1 MRKKNI
7 SVPKLKEIFNKNIV
21 TSPVYLNFKSL
32 LKKHIKKNSFV
43 VAVSGGPDSLA
54 LTALSKVYSNE
65 SKAKAYFV
73 LIDHGIRNNSS
84 SEALIVKKILKKNK
98 IKLNIIKN
106 NFKIKKSN
114 TQSQARNIRYK
125 LMAEFCKKNNVKFIL
140 TAHHSNDQIE
150 TFLIRLSRGSG
161 VQGLSSMSSISQLNN
176 KTKIFR
182 PLLEVKKKDLVLIAK
197 KIFGKVINDP
207 SNKDKKYLRTR
218 VRSLTKELEK
228 SGIHHNQI
236 IKSINNLSSTRDLL
250 NNYILKVSKL
260 CTIRKK
266 NEIIIN
272 LNILLVESNEV
283 QLKIISS
290 AIKIFSKSYYPPR
303 SKKIIFLLTKVANNK
318 KVKSTLGGCIFLK
331 SGNHLSIKKEV

>member
-1 MRKKNI
+1 MRKRNI
-7 SVPKLKEIFNKNIV
+7 SVPNLKEILKKNIAV
-21 TSPVYLNFKSL
+21 SPVYINFKSL
-32 LKKHIKKNSFV
+32 LKKHIKENSFV

-65 SKAKAYFV
+65 TKAKAYFV
-73 LIDHGIRNNSS
+73 LIDHGIRNNSA

-98 IKLNIIKN
+98 IKLNIVKN
-106 NFKIKKSN
+106 NFKIKSN
-114 TQSQARNIRYK
+114 IQSQARNIRYK
-125 LMAEFCKKNNVKFIL
+125 LMAEFCKKNNAKFIL
-140 TAHHSNDQIE
+140 TAHHSNDQVE

-176 KTKIFR
+176 KITIFR
-182 PLLEVKKKDLVLIAK
+182 PLLEFKKKDLVLIAK

-218 VRSLTKELEK
+218 VRNLTKELEK

-236 IKSINNLSSTRDLL
+236 IKSINNLASTRDLL

-260 CTIRKK
+260 CAIKKK

-272 LNILLVESNEV
+272 LKILLVESNEV
-283 QLKIISS
+283 QLKIISN

-303 SKKIIFLLTKVANNK
+303 SKKIIFLLTKVANDK
-318 KVKSTLGGCIFLK
+318 KVKSTLGGCIFSK